1 LDKKRKEKKME
12 YTKILEQIKN
22 KKFTVENTE
31 KSNNTYELAEAK
43 IVECLIVNLDHPQVE
58 HWLVDYQQK
67 QNLENPI
74 IAFKIKVKM
83 LDGEVLE
90 TVEADNLLTKK
101 GKLKY
106 YKTFEI
112 NTDTVPASLLY
123 DITRRCRDYSTEQ
136 SAKFETDPFVL
147 DLEVYKNM
155 KFKIN
160 AKRTKQGVKLLTEL
174 QALKDKEYYDK
185 MNLLSTDNGSNEPIK
200 PITADDLPF

>member
-1 LDKKRKEKKME
+1 ME

-43 IVECLIVNLDHPQVE
+43 IVECLVVNLDRPQVE

-83 LDGEVLE
+83 LNGEVLE

-147 DLEVYKNM
+147 DLEVYKGM

-185 MNLLSTDNGSNEPIK
+185 MNLLSTDNGSNEPTK

>member
-1 LDKKRKEKKME
+1 ME